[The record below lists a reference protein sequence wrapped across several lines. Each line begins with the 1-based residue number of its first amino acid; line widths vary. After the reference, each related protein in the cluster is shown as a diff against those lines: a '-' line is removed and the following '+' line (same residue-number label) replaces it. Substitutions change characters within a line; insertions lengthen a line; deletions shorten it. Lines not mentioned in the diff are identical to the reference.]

1 MNKNNKMIMTISMNA
16 MIAAIYAAL
25 TLMIQPLAY
34 RELQFRL
41 SEVIVLLAFY
51 NKNLIPGLAVGC
63 FIANTASP
71 LGIVDMFVGTVS
83 TIVVCYGMNK
93 VSHLYLSALLGSV
106 ATGLIVGAELSI
118 VYHMPYL
125 INAFYVFLGEAVVLF
140 IGTIIFKKLEKNERF
155 MEYINGKI

>member
-41 SEVIVLLAFY
+41 SEIIVLLAFY
-51 NKNLIPGLAVGC
+51 NKKLIPGLVVGC

-71 LGIVDMFVGTVS
+71 LGS
-83 TIVVCYGMNK
+83 T
-93 VSHLYLSALLGSV
+93 
-106 ATGLIVGAELSI
+106 
-118 VYHMPYL
+118 
-125 INAFYVFLGEAVVLF
+125 
-140 IGTIIFKKLEKNERF
+140 
-155 MEYINGKI
+155 